1 MQHHMDMS
9 APYSHLRDLKCFIF
23 DIDGTVALA
32 KTPIP
37 EAVDLILRLRR
48 AGKRVMFY
56 TNSPNRS
63 HAQMVEYLNEMGF
76 DTVEEEM
83 ISAGDV
89 TIDYLK
95 KNHPTARVYAV
106 GVPEMERMFAEAGID
121 LVPMT
126 SPTADVVVS
135 GFDKTLTFDKAAAA
149 ARMIQRGATYLC
161 THPDLSVPIEDCLL
175 PDAGAIAAMITAAS
189 GVSPIF
195 MGKPSPAGMALI
207 EKQTGLRASQMCM
220 IGDRLYTDIAFG
232 NRAGATSVLVLTGGT
247 SGAEGAAATGEER
260 PDVILAHLGILAEMF
275 DE

>member
-1 MQHHMDMS
+1 MKQNIEKTASLDD
-9 APYSHLRDLKCFIF
+9 LRELECFIF

-32 KTPIP
+32 TTPIP
-37 EAVDLILRLRR
+37 EAIDFIVRLRR

-63 HAQMVEYLNEMGF
+63 HREMVEYLGCMGF
-76 DTVEEEM
+76 EPREDEM

-89 TIDYLK
+89 TIHYLK
-95 KNHPTARVYAV
+95 KNHPGARVYAV
-106 GVPEMERMFAEAGID
+106 GVPEMEAMFCEAGID

-149 ARMIQRGATYLC
+149 ARMIQRGAKYIC

-175 PDAGAIAAMITAAS
+175 PDAGAIAAMITAAT
-189 GVSPIF
+189 GVEPVI
-195 MGKPSPAGMALI
+195 MGKPQPEGMALI
-207 EKQTGLRASQMCM
+207 ERQTGIPAHKMCM

-247 SGAEGAAATGEER
+247 NAAEGEAAVGDER
-260 PDVILAHLGILAEMF
+260 PDLVVEHLGVLAELF
-275 DE
+275 